1 MNDDDLRDPDL
12 RAIVFC
18 AVVAG
23 VILLFLAVFIA
34 DQVCRSI

>member
-1 MNDDDLRDPDL
+1 VSSDDLRDPDL
-12 RAIVFC
+12 RAIAFC

-23 VILLFLAVFIA
+23 AVLMFLAVFIA